1 MTINYEE
8 GQKISFFEKE
18 GNELEKDFDLFPPM
32 MFCRAANDRSRQYL
46 CCSEDDFRRGIT
58 LDHPFAAWLL
68 NNAVP
73 LNQYFPRQFQMIVE
87 CLCNDSEEGV
97 IEKCNSIRRQLTAL
111 PEHYGVDVSALPE
124 LSSRD
129 FWSTEWDQG
138 NL

>member
-1 MTINYEE
+1 
-8 GQKISFFEKE
+8 
-18 GNELEKDFDLFPPM
+18 
-32 MFCRAANDRSRQYL
+32 
-46 CCSEDDFRRGIT
+46 
-58 LDHPFAAWLL
+58 
-68 NNAVP
+68 
-73 LNQYFPRQFQMIVE
+73 MIVE
-87 CLCNDSEEGV
+87 CLCDVSEEDV